1 MCVVHASHIVGSAQ
15 TGALNQLA
23 QSVACSVDRRLPALV
38 YTQLPCLFK
47 LLCVQVATM
56 VRADWLF
63 LLTDVP
69 CLYTANPS
77 VDPSA
82 EPIHEVRD
90 IAALQVTLKVS
101 RLRQNAS

>member
-1 MCVVHASHIVGSAQ
+1 MNAHDHV
-15 TGALNQLA
+15 
-23 QSVACSVDRRLPALV
+23 
-38 YTQLPCLFK
+38 CL
-47 LLCVQVATM
+47 QVATM

-77 VDPSA
+77 TDPSA

-90 IAALQVTLKVS
+90 IAALQVAFLPS
-101 RLRQNAS
+101 FHSIPPLLLQGSLW

>member
-1 MCVVHASHIVGSAQ
+1 MWVKC
-15 TGALNQLA
+15 
-23 QSVACSVDRRLPALV
+23 DM
-38 YTQLPCLFK
+38 
-47 LLCVQVATM
+47 LLHVKVATM

-77 VDPSA
+77 TDPSA

-90 IAALQVTLKVS
+90 MASLQVCSCGQCEWIPTS
-101 RLRQNAS
+101 FTC

>member
-1 MCVVHASHIVGSAQ
+1 
-15 TGALNQLA
+15 
-23 QSVACSVDRRLPALV
+23 
-38 YTQLPCLFK
+38 
-47 LLCVQVATM
+47 M

-90 IAALQVTLKVS
+90 IAALQVTLEAS
-101 RLRQNAS
+101 RLRLDASMLNAQSTLRISEVYEIAQIGWCSNRMQLQTRLQLDLPDVFLETSIAMQKGADI

>member
-1 MCVVHASHIVGSAQ
+1 
-15 TGALNQLA
+15 
-23 QSVACSVDRRLPALV
+23 
-38 YTQLPCLFK
+38 
-47 LLCVQVATM
+47 M

-90 IAALQVTLKVS
+90 IAALQVPLLPSIGLRLNDPQWCTLH
-101 RLRQNAS
+101 RLKFNLERVPDGW

>member
-1 MCVVHASHIVGSAQ
+1 
-15 TGALNQLA
+15 
-23 QSVACSVDRRLPALV
+23 
-38 YTQLPCLFK
+38 
-47 LLCVQVATM
+47 M

-77 VDPSA
+77 TDPNA

-90 IAALQVTLKVS
+90 IAALQVSLESPFTTPVL
-101 RLRQNAS
+101 

>member
-1 MCVVHASHIVGSAQ
+1 
-15 TGALNQLA
+15 
-23 QSVACSVDRRLPALV
+23 
-38 YTQLPCLFK
+38 
-47 LLCVQVATM
+47 M

-77 VDPSA
+77 TDPSA

-90 IAALQVTLKVS
+90 IAALQVLPS
-101 RLRQNAS
+101 ASFPPDLFAFRSHC

>member
-1 MCVVHASHIVGSAQ
+1 
-15 TGALNQLA
+15 
-23 QSVACSVDRRLPALV
+23 
-38 YTQLPCLFK
+38 
-47 LLCVQVATM
+47 M

-77 VDPSA
+77 TDPNA

-90 IAALQVTLKVS
+90 IAALQVSLFIFPSHQSLWTLSVS
-101 RLRQNAS
+101 SCCDQLTVFRQIHLTVRRHTHPGRHEVLDALSPRTTPHPICRVGAPC